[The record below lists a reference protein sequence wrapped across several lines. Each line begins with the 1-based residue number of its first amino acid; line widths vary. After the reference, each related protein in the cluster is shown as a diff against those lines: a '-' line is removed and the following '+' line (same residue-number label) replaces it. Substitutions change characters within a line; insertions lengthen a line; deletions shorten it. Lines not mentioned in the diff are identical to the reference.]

1 MNAAGIGYPGRMA
14 LHARAL
20 PSPIGLLRLVV
31 DDDGR
36 LRQLDLPGDGT
47 GRDTPSAPRHKRGD
61 CCDRVARQLEQY
73 FDGARREF
81 DLDLLPAG
89 TPFQLA
95 AWQALQAIPFG
106 QTRTY
111 QQQAAAIGRPKAMR
125 AVGAAN
131 GRNPLPIVVPCHRV
145 IGKDGSLV
153 GFGGG
158 LSCKQWLLAHEASI
172 VAAADECLRA

>member
-1 MNAAGIGYPGRMA
+1 MIARAIGYRGPMA

-36 LRQLDLPGDGT
+36 LLRLDLPGDGS

-61 CCDRVARQLEQY
+61 CCDRVARQLDEY
-73 FDGARREF
+73 FAGTRREF
-81 DLDLLPAG
+81 DLPLAPAG
-89 TPFQLA
+89 TEFQLA
-95 AWQALQAIPFG
+95 AWRALQAIPYG

-111 QQQAAAIGRPKAMR
+111 QQQAQALGKPKAMR

-131 GRNPLPIVVPCHRV
+131 GKNPLPIVVPCHRV

-158 LSCKQWLLAHEASI
+158 LSCKQWLLAHEAS
-172 VAAADECLRA
+172 VLAGADVCVRT

>member
-1 MNAAGIGYPGRMA
+1 MA
-14 LHARAL
+14 THARAL
-20 PSPIGLLRLVV
+20 PSPIGLLRVVV

-36 LRQLDLPGDGT
+36 LLQLDLPGDGT

-61 CCDRVARQLEQY
+61 CCDLVARQLEQY
-73 FDGARREF
+73 FAGTRREF
-81 DLDLLPAG
+81 ELELLPTG
-89 TPFQLA
+89 TPFQRA
-95 AWQALQAIPFG
+95 AWRELQTIPFG

-111 QQQAAAIGRPKAMR
+111 QQQAVAIGRPKAVR
-125 AVGAAN
+125 AIGAAN

-158 LSCKQWLLAHEASI
+158 LSCKQWLLAHEAS
-172 VAAADECLRA
+172 VLAGDGAFVRA

>member
-145 IGKDGSLV
+145 LPS
-153 GFGGG
+153 GGG
-158 LSCKQWLLAHEASI
+158 IGQYRGGTDAKQRLLSLEGATVQ
-172 VAAADECLRA
+172 R

>member
-1 MNAAGIGYPGRMA
+1 MA
-14 LHARAL
+14 LHARVVS
-20 PSPIGLLRLVV
+20 SPIGILRLVV

-36 LRQLDLPGDGT
+36 LLQIDLPGDGT

-61 CCDRVARQLEQY
+61 CCDVIARQLEQY
-73 FDGARREF
+73 FAGARREF
-81 DLDLLPAG
+81 ELELAPTG

-95 AWQALQAIPFG
+95 AWRALQTIPFG
-106 QTRTY
+106 ATRSY
-111 QQQAAAIGRPKAMR
+111 QQQATAIGKPKAVR
-125 AVGAAN
+125 AIGAAN

-158 LSCKQWLLAHEASI
+158 LSCKQWLLAHEAS
-172 VAAADECLRA
+172 VLAAADVCVRT